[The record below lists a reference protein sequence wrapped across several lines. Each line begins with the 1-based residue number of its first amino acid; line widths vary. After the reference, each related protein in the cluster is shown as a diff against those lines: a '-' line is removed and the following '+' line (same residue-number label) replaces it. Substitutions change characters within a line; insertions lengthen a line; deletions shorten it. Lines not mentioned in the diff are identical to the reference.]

1 MRRFLLPFLCSVF
14 IFSCASNKTHLER
27 IDADT
32 ALLNAIEKLPKDNND
47 DKTLSAVQVLYDQVK
62 LSHLTNIKNYSSKN
76 DINLFDLI
84 IKEYDALQIAY
95 NEILKNSAA
104 FKVIN
109 PQSFANELS
118 AIKYTAAEAIYSAA
132 EKYLD
137 KQNRADVMKAFTFF
151 KLTDKYVPGFKQ
163 SNIKMQQ
170 AYNEAVVIVVI
181 NKIEDDSHF
190 LNIDFGNTGHNYSN
204 QYLQENLVKD
214 LRKTAAIKYYAAKF
228 YSDEEA
234 HIQNIQPDWVVGLK
248 LQDINIPE
256 PTTYTSQY
264 QKSARIPNGT
274 DTSGKQTYT
283 TVYATVYRNQQS
295 FNSTAKFEMNINDIT
310 NNRTISYKTFSHN
323 YQWEQTSETY
333 IGDIRAVSNNNFGI
347 VNNNNNRIW
356 KGDVL
361 DNLYKHIYPQLKK
374 EIDKQVSW

>member
-1 MRRFLLPFLCSVF
+1 MKRFLLLFLSSVF
-14 IFSCASNKTHLER
+14 IFSCASTKTHSER
-27 IDADT
+27 IDADN
-32 ALLNAIEKLPKDNND
+32 ALHEAIKKLSKERND
-47 DKTLSAVQVLYDQVK
+47 DKTLSAVQVLYDKIK
-62 LSHLTNIKNYSSKN
+62 LNHLTSIKNYSSKN

-84 IKEYDALQIAY
+84 IKEYDALQNAY
-95 NEILKNSAA
+95 NEIRNNTAA
-104 FKVIN
+104 FKAIN
-109 PQSFANELS
+109 PQSFATELL
-118 AIKYTAAEAIYSAA
+118 ALKYTAAEALYGAA

-151 KLTDKYVPGFKQ
+151 KVTDKYVPSFKQ
-163 SNIKMQQ
+163 SKNKMQE
-170 AYNEAVVIVVI
+170 AFNKAVVNVVI

-190 LNIDFGNTGHNYSN
+190 LNIDFDNTGYNYSS

-228 YSDEEA
+228 YTDEEA

-256 PTTYTSQY
+256 PTTYSSQH
-264 QKSARIPNGT
+264 QSSARIPNGT

-283 TVYATVYRNQQS
+283 TVYATVYRNRQS
-295 FNSTAKFEMNINDIT
+295 FNSTATFEMNIRDII

-333 IGDIRAVSNNNFGI
+333 IGDIRALSNNNFGI
-347 VNNNNNRIW
+347 VNNNNNRHL

-361 DNLYKHIYPQLKK
+361 ENLYKHIYPQLKK